1 MIPRTTDPMTK
12 FIRTGEGVL
21 VFGFNLALLV
31 VPIVSGSLSAAQS
44 AKWATIIDGIA
55 VVSRTGLKM
64 VASAQAKPPRVAAAA
79 ALEVAATTAYSLAD
93 GGAAGTAGVGT
104 TASET
109 AGETAATVFPK
120 VAAALAPEI
129 SAIGRLVADAEEF
142 ADPPPAAQS
151 QPAPSGNSTPA
162 GMNGQPQFPL
172 VGTNSSSGVPF
183 LTQLGG

>member
-1 MIPRTTDPMTK
+1 MIPTTTDPMTK

-31 VPIVSGSLSAAQS
+31 VPIVSNSLSAAQS
-44 AKWATIIDGIA
+44 AKWATIIDGVA
-55 VVSRTGLKM
+55 VISRTGLKM

-79 ALEVAATTAYSLAD
+79 ALEVAATTAYSLA
-93 GGAAGTAGVGT
+93 GAGAPGLAGAAAM
-104 TASET
+104 ASEA
-109 AGETAATVFPK
+109 AGEGSATVLPK
-120 VAAALAPEI
+120 VAAALAPDI

-142 ADPPPAAQS
+142 ADPPSAAQS
-151 QPAPSGNSTPA
+151 QPTVPGNSTSA
-162 GMNGQPQFPL
+162 GANGQPQFPL